1 MKINKKK
8 RKFVVGNT
16 KIQINHKADIFLKN
30 NELITFIDNRKMGYD
45 VVKKDWGYYA
55 TPSINSRLKDNNFK
69 TVLISNMQN
78 RIYIILVEKENIKK
92 FKKYCKD
99 EKLKIIIWLD
109 DQSKINKLQNF

>member
-1 MKINKKK
+1 MAISIIPD
-8 RKFVVGNT
+8 VSGIGNS
-16 KIQINHKADIFLKN
+16 IQDSEGLN
-30 NELITFIDNRKMGYD
+30 
-45 VVKKDWGYYA
+45 
-55 TPSINSRLKDNNFK
+55 NNFK

-92 FKKYCKD
+92 FNKYCKD